1 MKIAPLAEVKAKL
14 SAYLDSSEN
23 EGPVIITRNGKAV
36 AVLIAPKDEDDLE
49 TLVLSRSPRFL
60 ARIER
65 ARRSMRQGK
74 GLREDEFWKA
84 VEKSPRGQGEPVAS
98 RAKQA
103 RKGAFKK
110 VLQPVPKQ
118 KPLPG
123 DES

>member
-74 GLREDEFWKA
+74 GLREAEFWKA
-84 VEKSPRGQGEPVAS
+84 VEKSPHGEGEHIAS